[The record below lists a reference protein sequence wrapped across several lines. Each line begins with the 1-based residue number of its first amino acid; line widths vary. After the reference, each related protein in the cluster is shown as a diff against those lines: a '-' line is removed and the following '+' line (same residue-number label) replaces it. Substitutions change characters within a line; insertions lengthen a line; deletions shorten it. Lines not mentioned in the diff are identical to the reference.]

1 MQINRRRALALFGL
15 SAAAPV
21 AAQAQTSKVAF
32 NHGVAAGDPLADRM
46 ILWTRVTTDKAA
58 KPQVAWQVAEDAAF
72 KRVVAKGS
80 VTAEAASDHT
90 VKVDA
95 AGLKP
100 GRDYWYRFTTGG
112 VISPVGQARTLPV
125 GATPDVVLA
134 VVSCSLYAG
143 GLFNAYDA
151 VARLSRVDAVL
162 HLGDYIY
169 EYGAGP
175 ADYGMDAGAK
185 IGRAPDP
192 AHEIVTLDDYRRRH
206 ACYKADADLQAAHA
220 RAAWICVWDDH
231 ETANDSWIGG
241 AENHQPNEGD
251 WATRKAA
258 ALKAYFEWMPIRRPS
273 GPMAEAIQR
282 SFDFG
287 NLATLIM
294 VETRLQGRSQQ
305 LSFGKDL
312 AMVAGPDGKPAPD
325 IQGFLAKLNAP
336 GRTLLDPAQEAWVG
350 KELKRSV
357 GGGRPWQVI
366 GNQVVMG
373 RVFGPDLEAMAGAQ
387 NWAKILADLPEDVR
401 GQVAQAA
408 ALFKLGLPM
417 NLDAWDG
424 YPAARERLYNLFK
437 AAGANPIVL
446 AGDSHAFWV
455 NDLKDANGKLVATE
469 IGTTSITSPSTGD
482 LAPGLPLGLAIA
494 ARNDE
499 VLFNDQAS
507 KGFALLT
514 LTPKAAKTELV
525 AVSTI
530 LAKPYTTK
538 VVMTVETASQPGAL
552 VPTRLL

>member
-15 SAAAPV
+15 SAAAP
-21 AAQAQTSKVAF
+21 ATAQAQSPKLAF

-58 KPQVAWQVAEDAAF
+58 KPQVTWQVAEDAAF
-72 KRVVAKGS
+72 KRIVAKGS

-100 GRDYWYRFTTGG
+100 GRDYWYRFASGG
-112 VISPVGQARTLPV
+112 VTSPVGRARTLPV

-134 VVSCSLYAG
+134 VVSCSLYPG

-151 VARLSRVDAVL
+151 VAKLPRVDAVV

-192 AHEIVTLDDYRRRH
+192 PHEIVSLDDYRRRH
-206 ACYKADADLQAAHA
+206 ACYKADPDLQAAHA

-287 NLATLIM
+287 DLTTLIM

-312 AMVAGPDGKPAPD
+312 AMTAGPDGKPVPD
-325 IQGFLAKLNAP
+325 VQGFLTKLNAP
-336 GRTLLDPAQEAWVG
+336 SRTLLDSAQEAWVG
-350 KELKRSV
+350 RELKRSV
-357 GGGRPWQVI
+357 DAGRPWQVI

-373 RVFGPDLEAMAGAQ
+373 RVFGPDLEAMAGPQ
-387 NWAKILADLPEDVR
+387 NWAGILAGLPEDVR
-401 GQVAQAA
+401 VQVAQAA

-424 YPAARERLYNLFK
+424 YPAARERLYGLFK

-455 NDLKDANGKLVATE
+455 NDLKDADGKLVATE

-482 LAPGLPLGLAIA
+482 LAPSLPLGPAIA

-514 LTPKAAKTELV
+514 LTPKTARTELV

-552 VPTRLL
+552 FPTRLL